1 MNEEKKAKSI
11 LEMAR
16 GAFMERVD
24 TEMAKVIDNILD
36 ANTNPT
42 QKRKVTLTLEL
53 TQDDDRQNILVNF
66 AVTSKL
72 APMVPT
78 RTTLWVAGELSTGE
92 VQVVEMVPQVPGQMS
107 MDGAEQEAPA
117 ALKIV
122 KIS

>member
-1 MNEEKKAKSI
+1 MSNEKKAKSI

-53 TQDDDRQNILVNF
+53 TPDDDRQNILVNF
-66 AVTSKL
+66 AVQSKL
-72 APMVPT
+72 APMVPA
-78 RTTLWVAGELSTGE
+78 RTSLWVAGELSTGE

>member
-1 MNEEKKAKSI
+1 MSENRQAKSI

-53 TQDDDRQNILVNF
+53 TPDDDRQNILVKF
-66 AVTSKL
+66 AVQSKL

-78 RTTLWVAGELSTGE
+78 RTSLWVAGELSTGE

-107 MDGAEQEAPA
+107 MDGEEQEAPA

>member
-1 MNEEKKAKSI
+1 MSENRQAKSI

-53 TQDDDRQNILVNF
+53 TPDDDRQNILVNF
-66 AVTSKL
+66 AVQSKL

-78 RTTLWVAGELSTGE
+78 RTSLWVAGELSTGE

-107 MDGAEQEAPA
+107 MDGEEQEAPA

>member
-1 MNEEKKAKSI
+1 MSENRQAKSI

-16 GAFMERVD
+16 G
-24 TEMAKVIDNILD
+24 EMAKVIDNILD

-53 TQDDDRQNILVNF
+53 TPDDDRQNILVNF
-66 AVTSKL
+66 AVQSKL

>member
-1 MNEEKKAKSI
+1 MSENRQAKSI

-53 TQDDDRQNILVNF
+53 TPDDDRQNILVNF
-66 AVTSKL
+66 AVQSKL

>member
-1 MNEEKKAKSI
+1 MSENRQAKSI

-24 TEMAKVIDNILD
+24 PELAKVIDNILD

-53 TQDDDRQNILVNF
+53 TPDDDRQNILVNF

-107 MDGAEQEAPA
+107 MDGEEQEAPA

>member
-1 MNEEKKAKSI
+1 MSDEKKAKSI

-53 TQDDDRQNILVNF
+53 SPDDDRQNILVNF
-66 AVTSKL
+66 AVQSKL

-78 RTTLWVAGELSTGE
+78 RTSLWVAGELSTGE

-107 MDGAEQEAPA
+107 MDGEEQEAPA

>member
-1 MNEEKKAKSI
+1 MSENRQAKSI

-53 TQDDDRQNILVNF
+53 TPDDDRQNILVNF
-66 AVTSKL
+66 AVQSKL

-107 MDGAEQEAPA
+107 MDGEEQEAPA

>member
-1 MNEEKKAKSI
+1 MSENRQAKSI

-53 TQDDDRQNILVNF
+53 TPDDDRQNILVNF

>member
-1 MNEEKKAKSI
+1 MSENRQAKSI
-11 LEMAR
+11 LEMSR

-53 TQDDDRQNILVNF
+53 TPDDDRQNILVNF